1 MGWII
6 LAAVTAGFL
15 LLFLFIKQQMKLE
28 FLKLSQEALDKY
40 SQGLNEK
47 LKQERELAIADLDG
61 KKEAVENTVRGL
73 KEQLDKYEKLIR
85 EFEKDSSTKFGSIDG
100 ALKRTA
106 ESTNNLQSTTN
117 RLTNILGN
125 VKLRGQWGERMA
137 EDIIRSCG
145 LLEGINFRKQKKL
158 DSGTT
163 KPDYTF
169 LLPDNHSI
177 NMDVKFPLDN
187 YIQMT
192 NTENEFEREQF
203 KKEFLNNVKMRIREL
218 QNRAYIN
225 PEEETLDFVLLFIPN
240 EQVFGFIQENFPG
253 LVDEALKQKVVL
265 CSPFTLYA
273 MLCVIRQAFENFRYE
288 KATKEI
294 VKMIELFAKTY
305 GIFKTR
311 FESLGEAIGK
321 LDVQYNQIK
330 TTSFKELDIKI
341 RRIDDYKK
349 GNVDS
354 SLPSQKNQILEAPS
368 EKIENQE
375 VTLE

>member
-1 MGWII
+1 MSIAAWII
-6 LAAVTAGFL
+6 LSVIVAGFL
-15 LLFLFIKQQMKLE
+15 LLFLFFKQQMKLE
-28 FLKLSQEALDKY
+28 FLKLSQEALDRY
-40 SQGLNEK
+40 GQGLNEK
-47 LKQERELAIADLDG
+47 LNKERELAIADFDG
-61 KKEAVENTVRGL
+61 KKEAVESSVKGL

-85 EFEKDSSTKFGSIDG
+85 EFEKESNTKFGSIDG

-106 ESTNNLQSTTN
+106 ESTNSLQSTTN

-145 LLEGINFRKQKKL
+145 LLEGINFRKQKKI

-169 LLPDNHSI
+169 LLPDNHTI

-203 KKEFLNNVKMRIREL
+203 KKEFLNNVKMRIREI

-253 LVDEALKQKVVL
+253 LIDEALKQKVVL
-265 CSPFTLYA
+265 
-273 MLCVIRQAFENFRYE
+273 
-288 KATKEI
+288 
-294 VKMIELFAKTY
+294 
-305 GIFKTR
+305 
-311 FESLGEAIGK
+311 
-321 LDVQYNQIK
+321 
-330 TTSFKELDIKI
+330 
-341 RRIDDYKK
+341 
-349 GNVDS
+349 
-354 SLPSQKNQILEAPS
+354 
-368 EKIENQE
+368 
-375 VTLE
+375 